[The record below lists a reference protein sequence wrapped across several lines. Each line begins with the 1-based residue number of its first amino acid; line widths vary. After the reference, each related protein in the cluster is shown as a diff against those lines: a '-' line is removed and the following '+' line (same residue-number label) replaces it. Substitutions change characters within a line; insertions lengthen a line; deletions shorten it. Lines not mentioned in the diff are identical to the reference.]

1 MNARM
6 TDRLAARIQSR
17 MAPAEEDREAGMV
30 TSEWAV
36 GTVAAA
42 GCGGV
47 LYKVVTS
54 DQVLEIIKK
63 IILKAFHLNF

>member
-1 MNARM
+1 MNARI

-17 MAPAEEDREAGMV
+17 LAASQEDSQAGMV

-54 DQVLEIIKK
+54 EQVLELVKK
-63 IILKAFHLNF
+63 VILKAFHLNF

>member
-1 MNARM
+1 MNARI
-6 TDRLAARIQSR
+6 TDRLAARIQAR
-17 MAPAEEDREAGMV
+17 MAPAEEDRQAGMV

-54 DQVLEIIKK
+54 EQVLEIFKK
-63 IILKAFHLNF
+63 VILKAFHLGL

>member
-1 MNARM
+1 MNARI

-17 MAPAEEDREAGMV
+17 MASAAEDREAGMV

-42 GCGGV
+42 LAV
-47 LYKVVTS
+47 IAAKQFVKPTV
-54 DQVLEIIKK
+54 
-63 IILKAFHLNF
+63 KAEEAPALATA